1 MTRIWAMLA
10 QLFGIV
16 PDEYIGDI
24 DRLSLFEMQTFFGKM
39 TVGNFLAVFFYMV
52 LCFCIILSV
61 FRLIEYI
68 ADILI
73 GGRFIR

>member
-1 MTRIWAMLA
+1 MTRVWAMLA

-16 PDEYIGDI
+16 PDKYIGLVDN
-24 DRLSLFEMQTFFGKM
+24 LSLAELQSFFGQM
-39 TVGNFLAVFFYMV
+39 TIGNFLGVFFYMV